1 MVVTVERYLRK
12 KFPKE
17 KDSEMLYYVRQKPG
31 DAKVVEIDRFCSG
44 IQSATSLKK
53 GDVRHVLE
61 EFVNQLRDALTRGD
75 KVKIEGLGTFHISIK
90 SKGEVDKKDV
100 TVRNIRRVCVRFVCD
115 KALRLVNEANAV
127 TDSEN
132 NINFALFTPK
142 KKQDGTPVDGDEDE
156 DQIPDPKD
164 DNGKDDGKN
173 DPKDD
178 GKEEPKE
185 DPKDDGEDPK
195 DDGEDDGDDN
205 NIPDPMS

>member
-1 MVVTVERYLRK
+1 MVVSVERYLRK
-12 KFPKE
+12 KYPKE
-17 KDSEMLYYVRQKPG
+17 KDSEMLYYIRQKPG

-75 KVKIEGLGTFHISIK
+75 KVKIAGLGTFHISIR
-90 SKGEVDKKDV
+90 SKGEVEKEDV

-115 KALRLVNEANAV
+115 KALRLVNDANAE

-142 KKQDGTPVDGDEDE
+142 KKKNGEPDDEDP
-156 DQIPDPKD
+156 IPDPKD
-164 DNGKDDGKN
+164 DGGKDDGKP
-173 DPKDD
+173 DPKPADDGKDD
-178 GKEEPKE
+178 GKPDPKPA
-185 DPKDDGEDPK
+185 DDGKDDGK
-195 DDGEDDGDDN
+195 GDDDDD
-205 NIPDPMS
+205 NIPDPLS

>member
-17 KDSEMLYYVRQKPG
+17 KDSEMLYYIRQKPG

-44 IQSATSLKK
+44 IQSATSLKR

-75 KVKIEGLGTFHISIK
+75 KVKIDGLGTFHISIK
-90 SKGEVDKKDV
+90 SKGEVEKEDV

-142 KKQDGTPVDGDEDE
+142 KKKDGSPADGDGDN
-156 DQIPDPKD
+156 IPDPKD
-164 DNGKDDGKN
+164 DHGKD

-178 GKEEPKE
+178 GKD
-185 DPKDDGEDPK
+185 DPKDDGKDDPKDDSKDDPK
-195 DDGEDDGDDN
+195 DDGKDDGG
-205 NIPDPMS
+205 IPDPLS